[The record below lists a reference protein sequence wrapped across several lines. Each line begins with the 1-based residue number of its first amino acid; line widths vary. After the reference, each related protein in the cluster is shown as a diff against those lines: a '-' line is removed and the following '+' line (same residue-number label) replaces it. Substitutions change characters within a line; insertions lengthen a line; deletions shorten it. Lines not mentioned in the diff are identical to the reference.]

1 MKRACMLL
9 VLALLLLTVAT
20 GCQDES
26 KPAFTR
32 LRVTPECGV
41 VPMDVE
47 GYAVLS
53 GGNETGDPLGGNN
66 SLEIKWDFGDGGT
79 GNTTIA
85 YHRYYTEGEHTVTVT
100 GRDPDG
106 NVTTAQIQVTALS
119 DSLIMLAGS
128 DFPDGNVTTADT
140 VRFQMI
146 EVTSCDV
153 DFPEVQGDS
162 VKLEFKWEM
171 GDADATEYNVVAPE
185 FQFLAAG
192 PYEVNVS
199 VFYPAWAVVRQQTL
213 NFNVTDP

>member
-162 VKLEFKWEM
+162 LLRCRLS
-171 GDADATEYNVVAPE
+171 G
-185 FQFLAAG
+185 G
-192 PYEVNVS
+192 PG
-199 VFYPAWAVVRQQTL
+199 
-213 NFNVTDP
+213 